1 MFVLLNAL
9 FIIFVLQAD
18 LSCMFKLQPTS
29 RVFSNPHVGMLAS
42 LKMGVLTLRTS
53 KCQVFP
59 LMCVIVTTKAGAKI
73 LTVTWAGIGSMA
85 GLRLESLV
93 IQER

>member
-18 LSCMFKLQPTS
+18 LSCMFKLQPTY
-29 RVFSNPHVGMLAS
+29 RVFTNPRVGMLAS
-42 LKMGVLTLRTS
+42 LKMGVLTIQTS

-59 LMCVIVTTKAGAKI
+59 LICVIVTTRAGARI
-73 LTVTWAGIGSMA
+73 FTVTWAGIGSMA